1 MSERQRPVHNFIG
14 TTISEADLAIITQ
27 RQQDI
32 IRIVRGRL
40 HDPSYLSLK
49 DNSIATQGG
58 IMHHRQV
65 AFARIAL
72 INRGR
77 ALLSHWDDIR
87 FELEIPYQ
95 VHYWEASEAAWR
107 VVGMRL
113 ERELFRTRMDGG
125 DATSRQLYGG
135 RWVPEV
141 IDAIPGF
148 GVIPQEDAYHFLG
161 MIGGQLPHIDHPL
174 GTLSA
179 RSGEATVARLSAL
192 TTTLEVIGGSPPYTY
207 AIESGRGFVT
217 VDASTGI
224 IRIGPSDLF
233 ASGTYRVTLVVTD
246 SISQVVRAV
255 LLVTLT

>member
-1 MSERQRPVHNFIG
+1 
-14 TTISEADLAIITQ
+14 
-27 RQQDI
+27 
-32 IRIVRGRL
+32 
-40 HDPSYLSLK
+40 
-49 DNSIATQGG
+49 
-58 IMHHRQV
+58 MHHRQV

-95 VHYWEASEAAWR
+95 VHYWEVSEAAWR

-125 DATSRQLYGG
+125 DATSRRLYGG

-161 MIGGQLPHIDHPL
+161 MVGGQLPHVDHPL
-174 GTLSA
+174 GTLVV
-179 RSGEATVARLSAL
+179 RSGAVTVARGTPTAAS
-192 TTTLEVIGGSPPYTY
+192 LEVIGGSPPFTY
-207 AIESGRGFVT
+207 AIEGGRGFIV
-217 VDASTGI
+217 VDPSTGVVTI
-224 IRIGPSDLF
+224 TPIDPFTPGE
-233 ASGTYRVTLVVTD
+233 YRTMLVVTD
-246 SISQVVRAV
+246 SLDQSARAV
-255 LLVTLT
+255 LLVTVT